1 MSHWCPME
9 MPRYVGTWET
19 EECGQGLGVPSR
31 LPSIHSIALQEQN
44 VSGKWEFTCQHG
56 EEECKFNK
64 VEVSG
69 PRGGIGRLRMVM
81 KVKSRLKGDWNQLRP
96 LPMCLHLIMTSF
108 TASLVDA
115 CDYFQSGL
123 GVVWVPLMPLPA
135 HPHPQACLLD
145 QLEKNAAFLTIVCL
159 EELDDMEN
167 NLKPVSD
174 TSHLARV
181 GGPWPSLHP
190 DRPRFKSCP

>member
-1 MSHWCPME
+1 
-9 MPRYVGTWET
+9 
-19 EECGQGLGVPSR
+19 
-31 LPSIHSIALQEQN
+31 
-44 VSGKWEFTCQHG
+44 
-56 EEECKFNK
+56 
-64 VEVSG
+64 
-69 PRGGIGRLRMVM
+69 M

-108 TASLVDA
+108 TASLVDV

-123 GVVWVPLMPLPA
+123 GVLWVPLMALPA

-159 EELDDMEN
+159 EEMDNMED

-174 TSHLARV
+174 ISHPGLPCTQTDPGSSPVPDCHSLYSPRKTLF
-181 GGPWPSLHP
+181 PSKAQSLN
-190 DRPRFKSCP
+190 